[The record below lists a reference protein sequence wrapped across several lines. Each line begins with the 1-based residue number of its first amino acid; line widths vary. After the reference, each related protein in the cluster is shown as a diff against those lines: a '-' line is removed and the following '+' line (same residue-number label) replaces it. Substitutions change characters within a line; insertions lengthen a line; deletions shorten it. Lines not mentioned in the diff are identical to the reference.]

1 MFWNQAAKLH
11 LFQLGNGG
19 GGDADDDDADD
30 DAGAG
35 PRWSADEMTLFH
47 AALAEHGKDF
57 NLVAQRVSDPI
68 VFFFALLGFALLY
81 RVSRTASTFFLNN
94 LVGVPLENKGTRTIT
109 SR

>member
-68 VFFFALLGFALLY
+68 VFFLLY
-81 RVSRTASTFFLNN
+81 WVSRSFTEFRGQPLPFF
-94 LVGVPLENKGTRTIT
+94 
-109 SR
+109 

>member
-35 PRWSADEMTLFH
+35 PRWSADEMPLFH

-68 VFFFALLGFALLY
+68 VFFCFTGFRAPLPSFADSLY
-81 RVSRTASTFFLNN
+81 LFF
-94 LVGVPLENKGTRTIT
+94 K
-109 SR
+109 